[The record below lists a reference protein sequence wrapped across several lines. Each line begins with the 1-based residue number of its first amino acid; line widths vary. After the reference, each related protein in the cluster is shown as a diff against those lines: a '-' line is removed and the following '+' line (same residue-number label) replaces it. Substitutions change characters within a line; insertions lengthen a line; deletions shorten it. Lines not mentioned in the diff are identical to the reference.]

1 MFNSN
6 RAKNL
11 EIYQLPDFLEEDG
24 EIQKTEE
31 VNLQSVNQKKRNY
44 ELGFDDIT
52 EEQVEDPNF
61 WTNL

>member
-1 MFNSN
+1 MFNYD
-6 RAKNL
+6 REKNL

-44 ELGFDDIT
+44 EPGLDNTT